1 MKKKQKKT
9 PLNAAFSERNP
20 DKDLHSLTG
29 DDSVTL
35 ECTGGGKFAKSVS
48 DHIFGHKNS
57 NEGFAVMHIEG
68 VSHKIGN
75 DHGTAGPGFD
85 GLLGSTGFF
94 HSLDFFDH
102 MIVHKRTFFD

>member
-1 MKKKQKKT
+1 MKKTKK
-9 PLNAAFSERNP
+9 NAAKCGVSRRNP

-29 DDSVTL
+29 DNSVTL

-48 DHIFGHKNS
+48 DHVFCYENS
-57 NEGFAVMHIEG
+57 DESFAVMHIEG
-68 VSHKIGN
+68 VSNKIGN

-94 HSLDFFDH
+94 HSFDFLDH
-102 MIVHKRTFFD
+102 MIVHKGTFFD